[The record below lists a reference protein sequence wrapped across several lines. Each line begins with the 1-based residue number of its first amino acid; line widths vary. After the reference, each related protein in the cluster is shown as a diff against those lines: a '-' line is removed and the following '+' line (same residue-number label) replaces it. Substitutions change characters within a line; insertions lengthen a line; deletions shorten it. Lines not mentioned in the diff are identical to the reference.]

1 MSGIPL
7 EQRLW
12 INLRFHFKMS
22 RFLCWIAHNQSI
34 DRSSSCKKRDVY
46 ICHDRF
52 VIDHIRKCVLKTHC
66 LWRTIILGGEEGT
79 PSSALHQ
86 TSVSHPLYF
95 PRCTAVIY
103 LGQMVFGSTP
113 YVCTVV
119 RPQGM
124 EDQCVFVCMC
134 VCPAEC
140 EHKIHSP
147 SGTLSS
153 PNWPD
158 KYPSRKEC
166 TWDITATPGHRV
178 KIVSVQKSCRF
189 WSLWRIFHPFF
200 KPFSIIGLLP
210 VLITIHYSV
219 CGVITYV
226 KASGCSPPSC
236 LISLP
241 HVPLMKPKCEWGEK
255 VHVCIFGLTASVC
268 SCVRKRLWAV
278 AICVLVSFCVC
289 VQCI

>member
-1 MSGIPL
+1 MRSCEIHTELVIRMCFFEIVSLSFGSLVSLLPVPFPFPL
-7 EQRLW
+7 T
-12 INLRFHFKMS
+12 F
-22 RFLCWIAHNQSI
+22 
-34 DRSSSCKKRDVY
+34 
-46 ICHDRF
+46 
-52 VIDHIRKCVLKTHC
+52 
-66 LWRTIILGGEEGT
+66 
-79 PSSALHQ
+79 SSAAMIL
-86 TSVSHPLYF
+86 TSSL
-95 PRCTAVIY
+95 C
-103 LGQMVFGSTP
+103 
-113 YVCTVV
+113 VCL
-119 RPQGM
+119 R
-124 EDQCVFVCMC
+124 VFVCVC